1 MYDAIIIGA
10 RVAGAPTAMLLA
22 QKGHK
27 VLLVDRDT
35 FPSDIM
41 STHALALPAIQFLH
55 RWGLYETLVAKG
67 CRPITK
73 ATLSATG
80 GPPRTAELEAMCP
93 RRYVL
98 DEVLVRAAVEAGA
111 ELREGLTLQELT
123 RVDGRVTG
131 VRAQSRTNGET
142 VTEQAQIVVGAD
154 GIHSVVA
161 RLVQTEKYDERPG
174 TTFGYYSYFSGVEGD
189 GIEVHFR
196 DRRII
201 FSFPTND
208 GLTCLAFEAP
218 KEEFQEFRSDIEG
231 NFNRTL
237 QLVPDL
243 ADRARGAERQEPFK
257 GMVDVPNFFRK
268 PYGHGWALVGDA
280 GYNKDPVTGLGI
292 GDAFRDAELLAE
304 ALDAGLSGL
313 RPPPSAGSATR
324 GDQRD
329 PADLQSGSPQTLQDA
344 LADYEARRNAAARA
358 TYDLTC
364 RIASFPPPAVQ
375 LLLMATLGNPEA
387 LALYGNVV
395 DGKLPFNQFIS
406 MAMANMAAPA

>member
-1 MYDAIIIGA
+1 VEEILYDAIIIGA

-111 ELREGLTLQELT
+111 ELREGLTL
-123 RVDGRVTG
+123 
-131 VRAQSRTNGET
+131 
-142 VTEQAQIVVGAD
+142 
-154 GIHSVVA
+154 H
-161 RLVQTEKYDERPG
+161 
-174 TTFGYYSYFSGVEGD
+174 
-189 GIEVHFR
+189 
-196 DRRII
+196 RRII

-375 LLLMATLGNPEA
+375 MLLMATSGDPEA